1 MIYRLKRAY
10 VWLRRFT
17 HLGGNGIQSP
27 FAYSFACG
35 VINNKSAYYAYTDLR
50 KQLRSLSLRRRKL
63 AKLLFRLANYT
74 QPTTILIDEEVA
86 SRYATFLKRGCLKAQ
101 LVTISTNSPKCNA
114 TSYERPVMIVT
125 RSLDMVPTALS
136 DGDMVVALDIR
147 RSATSRKQWKALVA
161 NHTATQT
168 FDLYNYGIA
177 MVATQR
183 YKQHY
188 IINF

>member
-63 AKLLFRLANYT
+63 AKLLLRIANYA
-74 QPTTILIDEEVA
+74 QPATILIDEEVA
-86 SRYATFLKRGCLKAQ
+86 GRYATFLKRGCLKAQ
-101 LVTISTNSPKCNA
+101 CVTMSAHSSECDTA
-114 TSYERPVMIVT
+114 SYEHPVMIVT
-125 RSLDMVPTALS
+125 RSLDMVSTSLS

-161 NHTATQT
+161 NPTATQT